1 MYEIKLRTKI
11 SALFWPQSSSGPS
24 LPRRSTKHERG
35 FAWKRCSLGAV
46 PKLGRRVHV
55 CGGLRFYTAVSSSC
69 RLQTIKS
76 GQIYDSMRSQ
86 AGLRK
91 SMFKAQAHCRRL
103 QLCSRH
109 ILTYLLYQARKR
121 LVFYFIFF
129 IYRIPQQGLNPG
141 RVYCAWVTFREK

>member
-1 MYEIKLRTKI
+1 MSVDLSESVVV
-11 SALFWPQSSSGPS
+11 SAPYRNSEGECMCAEACGAT
-24 LPRRSTKHERG
+24 PRSE
-35 FAWKRCSLGAV
+35 AL
-46 PKLGRRVHV
+46 V
-55 CGGLRFYTAVSSSC
+55 CRKQVC
-69 RLQTIKS
+69 

-121 LVFYFIFF
+121 LV
-129 IYRIPQQGLNPG
+129 
-141 RVYCAWVTFREK
+141 YCA